1 MGLDRHYLLAKRWF
15 KMQNKTPRYLAVN
28 LLESIEQQQRYA
40 NLSLNH
46 LLQHERLSDVDKHLV
61 TRLVYGTI
69 QWQLRLDYNWRA
81 FVKTPDNL
89 PIWVQMLLRM
99 SLYQLFFLD
108 KVPAHAI
115 LNEANEIAKTRD
127 HGRYVKLVNAVLRHV
142 QRAGEQDYQQ
152 IANDVERLS
161 ITSSVPLWLT
171 QRLVEQYGFE
181 RCKNML
187 AVVNQP
193 PHASARVNTLK
204 TNRDEMLAELAT
216 TFTDIKPSEVSPVG
230 LTAAGGNFA
239 QTTAFKNGELTIQDE
254 SSMLVAPSLQVE
266 PQHQVLDACSAPGG
280 KTTHIATYLDPEQGG
295 SITALDIHQRK
306 LKLVEDNAQR
316 LGVDDRLT
324 TLPLDARKVDQTFAD
339 ETFDRI
345 LVDAPCSGLGLMRR
359 KPEIR
364 YAKQEQDIARLP
376 EIQGDIL
383 AAAAAKLKVGGLMV
397 YSTCTIL
404 AAENQEVVQNFLNN
418 HTNFTLTKVKAAQDI
433 NWAGDQEMFQLLLD
447 DYQTDGFFI
456 ACLKRIN

>member
-1 MGLDRHYLLAKRWF
+1 
-15 KMQNKTPRYLAVN
+15 MQNKTPRYLAVS
-28 LLESIEQQQRYA
+28 LLESIEQQHRYA

-46 LLQHERLSDVDKHLV
+46 LLQHEKLSDLDKHLV

-89 PIWVQMLLRM
+89 PTWVQMLLRM
-99 SLYQLFFLD
+99 SLYQMFFLD

-142 QRAGEQDYQQ
+142 QRAGEQDYTKIKDDIQ
-152 IANDVERLS
+152 RLS
-161 ITSSVPLWLT
+161 AVDSVPLWLT
-171 QRLVEQYGFE
+171 QRLVDQYGYE
-181 RCKNML
+181 RCEKML

-193 PHASARVNTLK
+193 PRASARVNTLK
-204 TNRDEMLAELAT
+204 TTRTEMLTELAS
-216 TFTDIKPSEVSPVG
+216 TFTDIQPSEVSSVG
-230 LTAAGGNFA
+230 ITADGGNFA
-239 QTTAFKNGELTIQDE
+239 HTPAFKNGEITIQDE

-266 PQHQVLDACSAPGG
+266 PNSKVLDACSAPGG

-295 SITALDIHQRK
+295 AITALDIHQRK
-306 LKLVEDNAQR
+306 LKLVEENAER
-316 LGVDDRLT
+316 LGVADRIT
-324 TLPLDARKVDQTFAD
+324 TLELDARRVSKVFAD
-339 ETFDRI
+339 QTFDRI
-345 LVDAPCSGLGLMRR
+345 LVDAPCSGFGLMRR

-364 YAKQEQDIARLP
+364 YAKQAQDIARLP

-383 AAAAAKLKVGGLMV
+383 AAAASKLKIGGLMV

-404 AAENQEVVQNFLNN
+404 AAENQEVVQKFLQLHPNFALM
-418 HTNFTLTKVKAAQDI
+418 KVKAAQDI
-433 NWAGDQEMFQLLLD
+433 NWTGDQELFQLLLD

-456 ACLKRIN
+456 ACLKRMN